1 MKRSVTPG
9 LRSNPR
15 QRPESGATK
24 GAAEGASLQRVFRKG
39 MDVYESE
46 GPKCDLERK
55 LHLWRREVTE
65 WERGLRRTE
74 QSLGTQENDQVGQK
88 AHDPS
93 QLQGVEKEVA

>member
-1 MKRSVTPG
+1 MP
-9 LRSNPR
+9 LW
-15 QRPESGATK
+15 
-24 GAAEGASLQRVFRKG
+24 RVFRKG

>member
-1 MKRSVTPG
+1 MLANGQVASRQAKAGCRGSAEFPTS
-9 LRSNPR
+9 LR
-15 QRPESGATK
+15 
-24 GAAEGASLQRVFRKG
+24 RVFRKG

>member
-1 MKRSVTPG
+1 MEQSARSG
-9 LRSNPR
+9 RYAFL
-15 QRPESGATK
+15 ESRR
-24 GAAEGASLQRVFRKG
+24 RVFRKG

>member
-1 MKRSVTPG
+1 MVFTTCLAPDVMSPSAKRGVCMNEMS
-9 LRSNPR
+9 
-15 QRPESGATK
+15 QE
-24 GAAEGASLQRVFRKG
+24 RVFRKG